1 MSTAVVLT
9 KTGLRI
15 NKGEWMYQGRSVRA
29 SRVVLTV
36 ELPTASRDA
45 LAQVT
50 TLMDEFSAY
59 LAYRVPGARVDK
71 SAVAPG
77 PVRTSPPTP
86 IGGLVIDRSTRRV
99 IADGRP
105 IAMAYKE
112 FELLA
117 YLAQHPRRIISRDE
131 LIENVWDAGLASTRT
146 IDTHVRRLRAKLGV
160 HALTLTTVRGKGYRF
175 DPQPSTRFRDQRPI
189 RSA

>member
-1 MSTAVVLT
+1 MSKAGFPAN
-9 KTGLRI
+9 TGVRI
-15 NKGEWMYQGRSVRA
+15 DEGVWMYQGRSVRA
-29 SRVVLTV
+29 PQVVLSV
-36 ELPTASRDA
+36 ELPTRDA
-45 LAQVT
+45 LAEVT

-59 LAYRVPGARVDK
+59 LAYRVPGARVAK
-71 SAVAPG
+71 AVAGTAPARTPLPG
-77 PVRTSPPTP
+77 PMT
-86 IGGLVIDRSTRRV
+86 GLVIDRTTRQV
-99 IADGRP
+99 SADGHP

-117 YLAQHPRRIISRDE
+117 YLAQHPRRIISREE
-131 LIENVWDAGLASTRT
+131 LIENVWDAGFASMRT
-146 IDTHVRRLRAKLGV
+146 VDTHVRRLRVKLGA

>member
-1 MSTAVVLT
+1 MSAAAVLAN
-9 KTGLRI
+9 TGVRI
-15 NKGEWMYQGRSVRA
+15 DEGVWMYQGRSVRA
-29 SRVVLTV
+29 PQVVLSV
-36 ELPTASRDA
+36 ELPTGDA

-50 TLMDEFSAY
+50 TLLDEFTAY
-59 LAYRVPGARVDK
+59 LAYRVPGARVQK
-71 SAVAPG
+71 SVAASAPARI
-77 PVRTSPPTP
+77 VASPPMPTS
-86 IGGLVIDRSTRRV
+86 GLVIDRSTRQV
-99 IADGRP
+99 SIDGRP

-117 YLAQHPRRIISRDE
+117 YLAQRPRRIISRDE
-131 LIENVWDAGLASTRT
+131 LIENVWDAGFASMRT
-146 IDTHVRRLRAKLGV
+146 VDTHVRRLRVKLGA

>member
-1 MSTAVVLT
+1 MSTVVVLAN
-9 KTGLRI
+9 TGLRI
-15 NKGEWMYQGRSVRA
+15 DKGEWMYQGRSVGA
-29 SRVVLTV
+29 SQVVLTV

-59 LAYRVPGARVDK
+59 LAYRVPGAKVGK

-77 PVRTSPPTP
+77 PVRTLPPTS
-86 IGGLVIDRSTRRV
+86 IGGLVIDRSTRQV
-99 IADGRP
+99 TADGRP

-117 YLAQHPRRIISRDE
+117 YLAQHPRRIISREE
-131 LIENVWDAGLASTRT
+131 LIENVWDEGFASLRT
-146 IDTHVRRLRAKLGV
+146 IDTHVRRLRVKLGV

-175 DPQPSTRFRDQRPI
+175 DPQPSTRFRDRRPI

>member
-1 MSTAVVLT
+1 
-9 KTGLRI
+9 
-15 NKGEWMYQGRSVRA
+15 MYQGRAVRA
-29 SRVVLTV
+29 SQLVLTV
-36 ELPTASRDA
+36 ELPTVSGDA

-50 TLMDEFSAY
+50 AMMDEFSAY
-59 LAYRVPGARVDK
+59 LAYRVPGARVEK
-71 SAVAPG
+71 SAVAAG
-77 PVRTSPPTP
+77 PAHNSPPAP
-86 IGGLVIDRSTRRV
+86 IGGLVIDRTTRQV
-99 IADGRP
+99 SADGRP

-117 YLAQHPRRIISRDE
+117 YLAQHPRRIISREE
-131 LIENVWDAGLASTRT
+131 LIENVWDAGFASMRT
-146 IDTHVRRLRAKLGV
+146 IDTHVRRLRVKLGV

>member
-1 MSTAVVLT
+1 MSLVTFLANTWV
-9 KTGLRI
+9 RI
-15 NKGEWMYQGRSVRA
+15 DKGEWMYQGRAVRA
-29 SRVVLTV
+29 SQLVLTV
-36 ELPTASRDA
+36 ELPTVSGDA

-50 TLMDEFSAY
+50 AMMDEFSAY
-59 LAYRVPGARVDK
+59 LAYRVPGARVEK
-71 SAVAPG
+71 SAVAAG
-77 PVRTSPPTP
+77 PARNSPPAP
-86 IGGLVIDRSTRRV
+86 ICGLVIDRTTRQV
-99 IADGRP
+99 SADGRP

-117 YLAQHPRRIISRDE
+117 YLAQHPRRIISREE
-131 LIENVWDAGLASTRT
+131 LIENVWDAGFASMRT
-146 IDTHVRRLRAKLGV
+146 VDTHVRRLRVKLGV

>member
-1 MSTAVVLT
+1 
-9 KTGLRI
+9 
-15 NKGEWMYQGRSVRA
+15 MYQGRSVGA
-29 SRVVLTV
+29 SQVVLTV
-36 ELPTASRDA
+36 ELPVASRDA

-59 LAYRVPGARVDK
+59 LAYRVPGARVGK
-71 SAVAPG
+71 AAPAPAAG

-86 IGGLVIDRSTRRV
+86 IGGLVIDRSTRQV

-117 YLAQHPRRIISRDE
+117 YLAQHPRRTISRDE
-131 LIENVWDAGLASTRT
+131 LIENVWDAGFASTRT
-146 IDTHVRRLRAKLGV
+146 IDTHVRRLRVKLGV

>member
-1 MSTAVVLT
+1 MSTVAFLAN
-9 KTGLRI
+9 TGVRI
-15 NKGEWMYQGRSVRA
+15 DEGVWMYQGRSVRA
-29 SRVVLTV
+29 PQVVLTV
-36 ELPTASRDA
+36 ELPTTSADA

-50 TLMDEFSAY
+50 TLLDEFGAY
-59 LAYRVPGARVDK
+59 LAYRVPGARVEK
-71 SAVAPG
+71 SVAGTAPARI
-77 PVRTSPPTP
+77 PLPAPMS
-86 IGGLVIDRSTRRV
+86 GLVIDRTTRQV
-99 IADGRP
+99 SADGHP

-117 YLAQHPRRIISRDE
+117 YLAQHPRRIISRQE
-131 LIENVWDAGLASTRT
+131 LIENVWDAGFASMRT
-146 IDTHVRRLRAKLGV
+146 VDTHVRRLRVKLGV

>member
-1 MSTAVVLT
+1 
-9 KTGLRI
+9 
-15 NKGEWMYQGRSVRA
+15 MYQGRRVRA
-29 SRVVLTV
+29 PQVVLTV
-36 ELPTASRDA
+36 ELPTRDA

-50 TLMDEFSAY
+50 TLMDEFSAF
-59 LAYRVPGARVDK
+59 LAYRVPGARVEK
-71 SAVAPG
+71 SVAG
-77 PVRTSPPTP
+77 TAPVRTPLPMN
-86 IGGLVIDRSTRRV
+86 GLMIDRTTRQV
-99 IADGRP
+99 SVDGHQ

-117 YLAQHPRRIISRDE
+117 YLAQHPRRIISRQE
-131 LIENVWDAGLASTRT
+131 LIENVWDAGFASMRT
-146 IDTHVRRLRAKLGV
+146 VDTHVRRLRVKLGA

>member
-1 MSTAVVLT
+1 
-9 KTGLRI
+9 
-15 NKGEWMYQGRSVRA
+15 MYQGRTVRA
-29 SRVVLTV
+29 SQLVLTV
-36 ELPTASRDA
+36 ELATASGDA

-50 TLMDEFSAY
+50 ALMDEFSAY
-59 LAYRVPGARVDK
+59 LAYRVPGSRVEK
-71 SAVAPG
+71 SAVAAG
-77 PVRTSPPTP
+77 PARSAPPAP
-86 IGGLVIDRSTRRV
+86 IGGLVIDRTTRQV
-99 IADGRP
+99 SADGRL

-117 YLAQHPRRIISRDE
+117 YLAQHPRRIVSREE
-131 LIENVWDAGLASTRT
+131 LIENVWDAGFASMRT
-146 IDTHVRRLRAKLGV
+146 IDTHVRRLRVKLGV